1 MYFIVCTSVLCMIVK
16 AKKKRKIDISK
27 NRKTGRF
34 LGEKTKTKIGKKKKQ
49 NLSRRL
55 ALTS

>member
-16 AKKKRKIDISK
+16 AKKKRKIGISK

-34 LGEKTKTKIGKKKKQ
+34 LGEKTKTKIGKNKQ